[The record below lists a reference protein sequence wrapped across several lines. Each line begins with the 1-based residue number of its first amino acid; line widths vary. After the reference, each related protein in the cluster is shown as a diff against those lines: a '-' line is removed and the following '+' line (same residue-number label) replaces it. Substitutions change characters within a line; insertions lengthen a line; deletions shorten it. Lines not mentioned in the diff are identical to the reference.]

1 MSNKNRGGA
10 TSMPV
15 TGTHCGI
22 KPSKEAMEE
31 GFEVDFSKAKE
42 LLEKE
47 AKKEGSHQ
55 SNSPE
60 KPA

>member
-1 MSNKNRGGA
+1 MSDKPIGGA
-10 TSMPV
+10 TSMPI

-22 KPSKEAMEE
+22 KPSKEAMEM

-47 AKKEGSHQ
+47 GNHQ
-55 SNSPE
+55 SNPPE
-60 KPA
+60 KPE